1 MARCPTKHITLPKD
15 YLITSACDGVLKVTN
30 GIDNISIKLSDLI
43 DTKEMYYKRPEIIP
57 KKIEKLFTL
66 PEEMFNAI
74 DYTSTGLINE
84 STGGLP
90 TFIIGEKYALNGV
103 SCDGFEMKEK
113 VYELIGIIDTYGGV
127 AVESVIVKQVSGEVG
142 NIYALSK
149 NDCDKIGVEFQ
160 QGLQLFPKSLPWVR
174 IIEDAEFDPHNL
186 ATTPKSAIDNTIRY
200 ILLKINGFKDYLD
213 GYVITP
219 SGKLIK
225 EEQFEESIRVYAKE
239 PVVYGNGYIRKESEP
254 LKINV
259 VKPKS
264 SIFNHGNFIS
274 SDDEVFILITLRA
287 EIISPSQQSF
297 DGYFGVE
304 PVYLD
309 GINPNDYFVI
319 MWDEFGAKTIEEY
332 KAEKERAE
340 KEHAEA
346 VRREEERIKKEA
358 ENKRKAEEEERARTE
373 EAVKRMKNMEVRV
386 PAFPKMP
393 KFKSSMEALAG
404 LDLYIDSL
412 DSYFKGLDR
421 EFSKVNYD
429 LSGMSDILR
438 RGVDNDLYST
448 KNVFGILSKY
458 IK

>member
-1 MARCPTKHITLPKD
+1 
-15 YLITSACDGVLKVTN
+15 
-30 GIDNISIKLSDLI
+30 
-43 DTKEMYYKRPEIIP
+43 
-57 KKIEKLFTL
+57 
-66 PEEMFNAI
+66 
-74 DYTSTGLINE
+74 
-84 STGGLP
+84 
-90 TFIIGEKYALNGV
+90 
-103 SCDGFEMKEK
+103 
-113 VYELIGIIDTYGGV
+113 
-127 AVESVIVKQVSGEVG
+127 
-142 NIYALSK
+142 
-149 NDCDKIGVEFQ
+149 
-160 QGLQLFPKSLPWVR
+160 
-174 IIEDAEFDPHNL
+174 
-186 ATTPKSAIDNTIRY
+186 
-200 ILLKINGFKDYLD
+200 
-213 GYVITP
+213 
-219 SGKLIK
+219 
-225 EEQFEESIRVYAKE
+225 
-239 PVVYGNGYIRKESEP
+239 
-254 LKINV
+254 
-259 VKPKS
+259 
-264 SIFNHGNFIS
+264 
-274 SDDEVFILITLRA
+274 
-287 EIISPSQQSF
+287 
-297 DGYFGVE
+297 
-304 PVYLD
+304 
-309 GINPNDYFVI
+309 

-332 KAEKERAE
+332 KTEKERDE